1 MTVTAQPTA
10 QQPLAGV
17 KIIELSTMITCAVAA
32 MMLSAQGAEVI
43 KVEPPVIGDPGRLI
57 GTQKNGVSA
66 FFHNCNRGKK
76 SLAIDLK
83 TQTGHDAVMRL
94 AADADVLVHNYR
106 PGVMDKLGLGS
117 QTLRGANERL
127 IYLGVSGFGT
137 TGPMS
142 DYPAYDMVIQGLT
155 GITALQGSDNEMQ
168 HINMLICDKITAY
181 TVAQATTAA
190 LLART
195 STGKGQHIDISMLQA
210 NLAFMWPDGMMDK
223 TIEDRDG
230 IVDMSPISDYYQT
243 LDLSDGSIALAP
255 LRDHHYKALL
265 EMLGYPEL
273 LEDPRFSSMGGRLKH
288 MDQVMEILKSPR
300 KKYSV
305 AEAMSLLT
313 AADIPCAPC
322 IARDDL
328 KSHPQIA
335 SIEALETYETPLHG
349 ALTVPRPPA
358 RFEGKNASQATP
370 SPGLGEHSRSI
381 LETLGYRGEEI
392 DALIAEGS
400 VACG

>member
-117 QTLRGANERL
+117 ETLRGANERL

-142 DYPAYDMVIQGLT
+142 NYPAYDMVIQGLT

-190 LLART
+190 LLARA

-288 MDQVMEILKSPR
+288 MNQVMEILKSPR

>member
-1 MTVTAQPTA
+1 MTASAQPNA

-66 FFHNCNRGKK
+66 FFHNCNRGKR

-83 TQTGHDAVMRL
+83 TQTGRDAVKRL
-94 AADADVLVHNYR
+94 AADADVLLHNYR

-117 QTLRGANERL
+117 ETLRAANERL

-142 DYPAYDMVIQGLT
+142 ANAAYDHVIQGLS
-155 GITALQGSDNEMQ
+155 GITAMQGRDSEMKY
-168 HINMLICDKITAY
+168 INTLICDKITAY

-190 LLART
+190 LLARA

-223 TIEDRDG
+223 TIEDKDG

-255 LRDHHYKALL
+255 LQDHHCKAILP
-265 EMLGYPEL
+265 MLGYPEL
-273 LEDPRFSSMGGRLKH
+273 LEDPRFNSMGGRLMH
-288 MDQVMEILKSPR
+288 MDHVMEILRQPR
-300 KKYSV
+300 TDHSV
-305 AEAMSLLT
+305 ADALEILM
-313 AADIPCAPC
+313 AADVPCAPC

-328 KSHPQIA
+328 KSHPQIEA
-335 SIEALETYETPLHG
+335 IEALETYKTPLHG

-358 RFEGKNASQATP
+358 RFEGENASQAAP
-370 SPGLGEHSRSI
+370 SPALGEHSRSI
-381 LETLGYRGEEI
+381 LETLGYSSEEI
-392 DALIAEGS
+392 DAHIADGS
-400 VACG
+400 VAGS

>member
-1 MTVTAQPTA
+1 MTALAQPNA

-66 FFHNCNRGKK
+66 FFHNCNRGKR

-83 TQTGHDAVMRL
+83 TQTGRDAVMRL
-94 AADADVLVHNYR
+94 AADADVLLHNYR

-117 QTLRGANERL
+117 ETLRAANERL

-142 DYPAYDMVIQGLT
+142 ANAAYDHVIQGLS
-155 GITALQGSDNEMQ
+155 GITAMQGRDSEMAY
-168 HINMLICDKITAY
+168 INTLICDKITAY
-181 TVAQATTAA
+181 TVAQATSAA
-190 LLART
+190 LLARA

-210 NLAFMWPDGMMDK
+210 SLAFMWPDGMMHK
-223 TIEDRDG
+223 TIEDKDG
-230 IVDMSPISDYYQT
+230 LIDMPPMSDYYQT
-243 LDLSDGSIALAP
+243 LDLRDGSIALAP
-255 LRDHHYKALL
+255 LQDHHWNAILP
-265 EMLGYPEL
+265 MLGYPEL
-273 LEDPRFSSMGGRLKH
+273 LEDPRFNSMGGRLMH
-288 MDQVMEILKSPR
+288 MDQVMEILRQPR
-300 KKYSV
+300 TGHSV
-305 AEAMSLLT
+305 ADALEILM
-313 AADIPCAPC
+313 AADVPCAPC

-328 KSHPQIA
+328 KSHPQIEA
-335 SIEALETYETPLHG
+335 IEALETYKTPLHG

-358 RFEGKNASQATP
+358 RFEGENASQADP
-370 SPGLGEHSRSI
+370 SPALGEHSRSI
-381 LETLGYRGEEI
+381 LETLGYSGEDI
-392 DALIAEGS
+392 DALIADGS
-400 VACG
+400 VAGS

>member
-17 KIIELSTMITCAVAA
+17 RIIELSTMITCAVAA

-117 QTLRGANERL
+117 ETLRGANERL

-190 LLART
+190 LLARA

-358 RFEGKNASQATP
+358 RFEGENASQATP

>member
-83 TQTGHDAVMRL
+83 TQTGRDAVMRL
-94 AADADVLVHNYR
+94 ATDADVLVHNYR

>member
-117 QTLRGANERL
+117 ETLRGANERL

-142 DYPAYDMVIQGLT
+142 NYPAYDMVIQGLT

-190 LLART
+190 LLARA

-288 MDQVMEILKSPR
+288 MNQVMEILKRPR

>member
-117 QTLRGANERL
+117 ETLRGANERL

-190 LLART
+190 LLARA

-358 RFEGKNASQATP
+358 RFEGENASQAPP

>member
-1 MTVTAQPTA
+1 MTVTAQPSA

-17 KIIELSTMITCAVAA
+17 KIVELSTMITCAVAA

-66 FFHNCNRGKK
+66 FFHNCNRGKQ
-76 SLAIDLK
+76 SLAINLK
-83 TQTGHDAVMRL
+83 TQTGRDAIMRL
-94 AADADVLVHNYR
+94 TADADVLMHNYR

-117 QTLRGANERL
+117 ETLRGTNERL

-142 DYPAYDMVIQGLT
+142 ANPAYDHVIQGLSGLT
-155 GITALQGSDNEMQ
+155 SMQGRDSEMKY
-168 HINMLICDKITAY
+168 INTLICDKITAY

-190 LLART
+190 LLARA

-210 NLAFMWPDGMMDK
+210 SLAFMWPDGMMHK
-223 TIEDRDG
+223 TIEDKDG
-230 IVDMSPISDYYQT
+230 VIDMPPMSDYYQT
-243 LDLSDGSIALAP
+243 LDLRDGSIAMAP
-255 LRDHHYKALL
+255 LQDHHWNAILP
-265 EMLGYPEL
+265 MLGYPEL
-273 LEDPRFSSMGGRLKH
+273 LEDPRFNSMGGRLMH
-288 MDQVMEILKSPR
+288 MDHVMEILKQPR
-300 KKYSV
+300 TDHSV
-305 AEAMSLLT
+305 NEALKILT
-313 AADIPCAPC
+313 AADVPCAPC
-322 IARDDL
+322 VSRNDL
-328 KSHPQIA
+328 KSHPQIEA
-335 SIEALETYETPLHG
+335 IDALETYDTPLHG

-358 RFEGKNASQATP
+358 RFEGENASQAAP

-381 LETLGYRGEEI
+381 LETLGYSGKDI
-392 DALIAEGS
+392 DALIADGS

>member
-1 MTVTAQPTA
+1 MTVTAHPSA

-32 MMLSAQGAEVI
+32 MMLSGQGAEVI

-66 FFHNCNRGKK
+66 FFHNCNRGKQ

-83 TQTGHDAVMRL
+83 TQTGRNALMRL
-94 AADADVLVHNYR
+94 AADADVLLHNYR

-117 QTLRGANERL
+117 ETLRGTNERL

-142 DYPAYDMVIQGLT
+142 ANPAYDHVIQGLSGLT
-155 GITALQGSDNEMQ
+155 SMQGRDSKMKF
-168 HINMLICDKITAY
+168 INTLICDKITAY

-195 STGKGQHIDISMLQA
+195 STGEGQHIDISMLQSS
-210 NLAFMWPDGMMDK
+210 LAFMWPDGMMHK
-223 TIEDRDG
+223 TIEDKDG
-230 IVDMSPISDYYQT
+230 VIDMPPMSDYYQT
-243 LDLSDGSIALAP
+243 LDLHDGSIAMAP
-255 LRDHHYKALL
+255 LQDHHWNAILP
-265 EMLGYPEL
+265 MLGYPEL
-273 LEDPRFSSMGGRLKH
+273 LEDPRFNSMGGRLMH
-288 MDQVMEILKSPR
+288 MDHVMEILRQPR
-300 KKYSV
+300 TDHSV
-305 AEAMSLLT
+305 DEALKILT
-313 AADIPCAPC
+313 AADVPCAPC
-322 IARDDL
+322 VARHDL
-328 KSHPQIA
+328 KTHPQIEA
-335 SIEALETYETPLHG
+335 IEALETYETPLHG
-349 ALTVPRPPA
+349 ALTVPRPPV
-358 RFEGKNASQATP
+358 RFEGENASQAAP

-381 LETLGYRGEEI
+381 LEALGYSGKDI
-392 DALIAEGS
+392 DALVAEGS

>member
-117 QTLRGANERL
+117 ETLRGANERL

-190 LLART
+190 LLARA

-273 LEDPRFSSMGGRLKH
+273 LEDPRFSSVGERLKH

-358 RFEGKNASQATP
+358 RFEGENASQATP